1 MPRTCA
7 TASRLAVGLLGL
19 ALLVSGCGT
28 ARPGVAGPTG
38 YHGAEPDQVPR
49 RPSFTLTDTSG
60 APYDFGR
67 QTAGRPTLLFFGY
80 THCPDECPT
89 AMADISAALRA
100 TGSDL
105 RERTRVVFV
114 TTDPARD
121 DASTLRRWLD
131 TYSPDTVGLSGT
143 QAQVDAALASVGA
156 PAATKAGPQPTLPG
170 QPGEH
175 VHAPGTAPHTHE
187 GPLGYGVQHTNVIFA
202 FNASDRMPV
211 VYPAGSSPADIA
223 ADLPVL
229 ARKETT

>member
-1 MPRTCA
+1 MLRTRA
-7 TASRLAVGLLGL
+7 TAPRLAVGLLGL
-19 ALLVSGCGT
+19 ALLGSGCST
-28 ARPGVAGPTG
+28 ARATTAGPTG
-38 YHGAEPDQVPR
+38 YHGAEPDRVPN

-60 APYDFGR
+60 APYDFQR
-67 QTAGRPTLLFFGY
+67 STAGRPTLLFFGY

-89 AMADISAALRA
+89 AMADISAALR
-100 TGSDL
+100 TSGTEL

-121 DASTLRRWLD
+121 DAPALRRWLD
-131 TYSPDTVGLSGT
+131 TYSADYVGLRGT
-143 QAQVDAALASVGA
+143 QAEVDAALSSVGA
-156 PAATKAGPQPTLPG
+156 PAALQAGPQPTLPG

-175 VHAPGTAPHTHE
+175 VHAPGTAPHSHD
-187 GPLGYGVQHTNVIFA
+187 GPLGYGVDHTNVIYGFD
-202 FNASDRMPV
+202 ASDRMPV